1 MLLKGVSAPSGFKW
15 YLDFS
20 ANPKISIMWFLAG
33 TRIVLRKPYSGRIL
47 LFMAIWEKRCFNN
60 PLDLDVRNKESM
72 VKCLKKDEQRTRF
85 QVIQSDLFYPLVRGS
100 PATFKRVTF
109 WLTIPKRSPA
119 ELSETFRTLL
129 DFVLLQQESTIKDVF
144 KKHQGFGE
152 KQRFSRTSVRSFRIE
167 AVVVM
172 GANRPVKHGH
182 CWYPKNQLG
191 PSYSRVNEP
200 V

>member
-1 MLLKGVSAPSGFKW
+1 MMFCEEKSLKLKDLETGFRDAAKRGIGPSGFKW

-144 KKHQGFGE
+144 KNTKGLVKNNGFPGL
-152 KQRFSRTSVRSFRIE
+152 QWGRFV
-167 AVVVM
+167 
-172 GANRPVKHGH
+172 
-182 CWYPKNQLG
+182 
-191 PSYSRVNEP
+191 
-200 V
+200 